1 MDKVMSFERRTDTEE
16 ERASNASSGGG
27 GMDSLERRVE
37 RLEIDVREVKI
48 EIAKMNT
55 RMDIAFPT
63 FATREDF
70 MAVRAEIETVRTEVE
85 KVRTE
90 VEKVRTGVEKVRGEI
105 ERMGRVIIMW
115 SVGTIIATA
124 GIVTTISLTLS
135 RYMN

>member
-16 ERASNASSGGG
+16 ERTSNVSSGGG

-63 FATREDF
+63 FATREDL
-70 MAVRAEIETVRTEVE
+70 MAVRAEIET
-85 KVRTE
+85 VRTE

-124 GIVTTISLTLS
+124 GIVTTISLTVA

>member
-16 ERASNASSGGG
+16 ERTSNVSSGGG

-63 FATREDF
+63 FATREDL
-70 MAVRAEIETVRTEVE
+70 MAVRAEIE
-85 KVRTE
+85 K
-90 VEKVRTGVEKVRGEI
+90 
-105 ERMGRVIIMW
+105 MGCIIIMW

>member
-1 MDKVMSFERRTDTEE
+1 MSKLISIESRANTEE
-16 ERASNASSGGG
+16 YTPDASAGGG

-37 RLEIDVREVKI
+37 RLEIDMREVKV
-48 EIAKMNT
+48 EIAKMNA
-55 RMDIAFPT
+55 RMDAAFPT
-63 FATREDF
+63 FATREDL

-85 KVRTE
+85 KVR
-90 VEKVRTGVEKVRGEI
+90 GEI
-105 ERMGRVIIMW
+105 ERMGRIIIMW